1 MERKT
6 KILFNYEHIRNYA
19 RNKIKGLEHLTLT
32 ERKNIY
38 RDAFN
43 RGMAEWISYHESK
56 SASYKARHE
65 NEKADE

>member
-1 MERKT
+1 MTRKT
-6 KILFNYEHIRNYA
+6 KIHFEYKFIRNHA

-43 RGMAEWISYHESK
+43 RAMAEWISYHESK

-65 NEKADE
+65 NKKADE